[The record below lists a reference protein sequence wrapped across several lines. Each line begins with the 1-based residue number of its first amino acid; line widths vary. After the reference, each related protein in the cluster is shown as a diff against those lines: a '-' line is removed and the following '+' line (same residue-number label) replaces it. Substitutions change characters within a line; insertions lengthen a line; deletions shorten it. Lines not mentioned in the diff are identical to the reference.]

1 MFLWFRMS
9 IGNAVP
15 VSLCCMEY
23 FVRID
28 SPVVSDDFWI
38 VLFPEGRVP
47 LSEKL

>member
-23 FVRID
+23 FVRIN
-28 SPVVSDDFWI
+28 SPVISDFWI
-38 VLFPEGRVP
+38 VLFPEGRVL